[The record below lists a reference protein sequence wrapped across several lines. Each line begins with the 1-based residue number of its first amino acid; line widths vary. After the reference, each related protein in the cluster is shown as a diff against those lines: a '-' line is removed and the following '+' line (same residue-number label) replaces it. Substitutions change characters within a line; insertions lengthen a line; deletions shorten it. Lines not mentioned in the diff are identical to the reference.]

1 MRAGKPVG
9 QTAAPPPVPV
19 LPSEWSQSS
28 LSDTSPNPNSD
39 NKPKRSKSLAARF
52 RAGRKNPNNPI
63 LDEVNDSEG
72 REAGLAHSQNG
83 SRSQPTSPV
92 EERRMQYP
100 PQSSITQVQGQAIST
115 PMGSSLSGG
124 GQGGASQIKFDESAS
139 LEKRPSG
146 VTRFAEQE
154 DKRSD
159 DGLGRRP
166 SGLKR
171 LFSKKGRVR
180 TISLV
185 CFISQNSE
193 LTLSPLSKK

>member
-1 MRAGKPVG
+1 
-9 QTAAPPPVPV
+9 
-19 LPSEWSQSS
+19 
-28 LSDTSPNPNSD
+28 
-39 NKPKRSKSLAARF
+39 
-52 RAGRKNPNNPI
+52 
-63 LDEVNDSEG
+63 
-72 REAGLAHSQNG
+72 
-83 SRSQPTSPV
+83 
-92 EERRMQYP
+92 
-100 PQSSITQVQGQAIST
+100 
-115 PMGSSLSGG
+115 MGSSLSGG